1 MGKIDAK
8 TLLEAGVHFGH
19 RTDKWNPK
27 MAPYIYEARN
37 GIHIINL
44 NKTVDKINEA
54 EEFLKGVAEK
64 GGHILFVGTKKAA
77 QETVKEL
84 AGRCQS
90 YYVSE
95 RWLGGML
102 TNLNTIRK
110 SVKRMLEIDEME
122 ASGAFKGMPK
132 QEVSALRRE
141 SAKIHRNLDGIKD
154 MEKKPDA
161 IVIVDVPREDIAL
174 TEANKLK
181 IPVVALTDT
190 NAKPDGIHIPIPA
203 NDDAIRSVRTILDVL
218 SAAVAEGNI
227 VGNKKRAEDKAKE
240 KKAKAAAKETPKV
253 APKAKPKAAAKKAAD
268 KPEAKASA

>member
-64 GGHILFVGTKKAA
+64 GGRVLFVGTKKAA
-77 QETVKEL
+77 QDTIKEL
-84 AGRCQS
+84 ATRCQS

-110 SVKRMLEIDEME
+110 SVKRMQEIDEME

-154 MEKKPDA
+154 MEKQPDA

-190 NAKPDGIHIPIPA
+190 NAKPDGIQIPIPA
-203 NDDAIRSVRTILDVL
+203 NDDAIRSISTILDVL
-218 SAAVAEGNI
+218 SAAVAEGNV
-227 VGNKKRAEDKAKE
+227 VGNKKRAEDQAKE
-240 KKAKAAAKETPKV
+240 KKAKAAASKEAAK
-253 APKAKPKAAAKKAAD
+253 AKAKPKTAE
-268 KPEAKASA
+268 KPTAKASA